1 MPFVVAVVVVV
12 EADVGSAVSGIVVAV
27 AAFGCAGAVVVVV
40 VVVVV
45 ASDTFAKERVNS
57 VPVEEQTR
65 MGSKSPF
72 VVDELAFVDGLKR
85 AYSYHSASVPTTA

>member
-27 AAFGCAGAVVVVV
+27 AAFGCAGAVVVV